1 MKDMQPKNPRPSQ
14 GQRDPGTEI
23 DYSPRTY
30 TAREQFASA
39 LKALAVAGAI
49 GLLIWVMNAMS
60 S

>member
-1 MKDMQPKNPRPSQ
+1 MKDIHPKDPRPSQ
-14 GQRDPGTEI
+14 GQRDPSTEI

-49 GLLIWVMNAMS
+49 GLLIWAMNAMS